1 MENQIK
7 VDYDDFV
14 LYAMRSEDLE
24 SIRILV
30 KSGVGYCSDDIKAI
44 LGLPVKSKEGTQN
57 GGND

>member
-1 MENQIK
+1 MKNQIK
-7 VDYDDFV
+7 VNYDDFV
-14 LYAMRSEDLE
+14 LYAMHSADLE

-44 LGLPVKSKEGTQN
+44 LGLPVKREGTQN